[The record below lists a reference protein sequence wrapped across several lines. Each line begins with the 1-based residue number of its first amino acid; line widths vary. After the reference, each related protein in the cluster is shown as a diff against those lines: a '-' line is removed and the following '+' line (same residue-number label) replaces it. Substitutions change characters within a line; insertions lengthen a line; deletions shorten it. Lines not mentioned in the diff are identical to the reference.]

1 MQRIAIFIF
10 LMAGLC
16 AAEDFTILARQ
27 YFRVQISPN
36 GLALDARLLAPD
48 GTELTSA
55 VNEAGEQQPVSLSAV
70 APVDAVYHLDVRLTD
85 PNAPSRRYE
94 VALAEVRASKPED
107 ETRVNAMKTFQ
118 QGKRLELEGS
128 KTSL

>member
-16 AAEDFTILARQ
+16 AAEDFTIQARQ

-55 VNEAGEQQPVSLSAV
+55 VNEAGEQQPVLSTIGDPMQEAN
-70 APVDAVYHLDVRLTD
+70 ARYLLAKAYKGHRRPESCNRTD
-85 PNAPSRRYE
+85 
-94 VALAEVRASKPED
+94 
-107 ETRVNAMKTFQ
+107 
-118 QGKRLELEGS
+118 
-128 KTSL
+128 